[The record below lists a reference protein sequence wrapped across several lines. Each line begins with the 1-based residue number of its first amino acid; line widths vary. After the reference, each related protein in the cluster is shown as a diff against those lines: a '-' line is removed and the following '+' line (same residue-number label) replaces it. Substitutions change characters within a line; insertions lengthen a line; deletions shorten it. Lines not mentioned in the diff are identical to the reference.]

1 MKSTQNTGNNNT
13 CDPEKAIDDL
23 ITIIEKFAKS
33 KNEES
38 TDNEKESEKKKDKIM
53 ITNTSI
59 RKMLEY
65 ATKYENDENKALRYI
80 AYLVAR
86 NEGFKGINKQT
97 KEKESMKTQYNKIAE
112 STGLAY
118 LFFNILSTCENNL
131 KEYLEQF
138 AMAFYVYD
146 KLNEELKNPT
156 EVIEFLKLTMKTSG
170 R

>member
-118 LFFNILSTCENNL
+118 LFFNILSTCKNNL

-138 AMAFYVYD
+138 AMAFYVYY